1 MTYVH
6 LQKYNVNKLF
16 VKTIKKT
23 FTYIIWH
30 VFSFSKN
37 NSCQILLPI
46 GFSKGD
52 IFMHFVLWLILWWI
66 IKPYRKL
73 EYQQC
78 YCVHNSRINTILT
91 PMIGSAIFFKLTSKY
106 DKRYNKRNRARKCR
120 KQRKQ
125 IFQANHTFHKINI
138 QLFFEFWAIYT
149 LLIMVWKLHKFPW
162 LIFWHYLF
170 LDFKYFV
177 YLIH

>member
-30 VFSFSKN
+30 VFSFNKKIC
-37 NSCQILLPI
+37 CQILLPI
-46 GFSKGD
+46 WFSKVD

-66 IKPYRKL
+66 IKPF
-73 EYQQC
+73 
-78 YCVHNSRINTILT
+78 CVHNSRINTILT

-106 DKRYNKRNRARKCR
+106 DRSYNKRNRARKCR
-120 KQRKQ
+120 KQMKQ
-125 IFQANHTFHKINI
+125 IFQVNHTFHKINI
-138 QLFFEFWAIYT
+138 HLFFEFLAIYT
-149 LLIMVWKLHKFPW
+149 LLIMVWKLHQNPW

-170 LDFKYFV
+170 IDFKYFV